1 MGHGYSGGSVNVE
14 GVWVPNASDASP
26 LVRLWMPPPAAVDV
40 ALEQLSYSPH
50 MRPDLLHIFIC
61 PRLMTQRWRKHL
73 YKLSDVLFN
82 IPAGC

>member
-61 PRLMTQRWRKHL
+61 PHLMTH
-73 YKLSDVLFN
+73 
-82 IPAGC
+82 